1 MKRRHIGRYIF
12 LALAIGLLGVY
23 MYSFL
28 DREFYQTYQGW
39 LFDHQAASDDKSTPG
54 PQSRS
59 AKHRAAGSAIGRISI
74 PRLHL
79 TAMVEEGTDNAT
91 LRQAVGHIPS
101 TVLPGQRGNVAIS
114 GHRDSFFRGLEDLRK
129 NDEVEFSTP
138 KGTFRYEIE
147 SLVVVE
153 PQNTSVLASSAEN
166 TLTIVTC
173 YPFHY
178 IGSAPKR
185 FVARARQIQRIESH
199 NQ

>member
-1 MKRRHIGRYIF
+1 
-12 LALAIGLLGVY
+12 

-28 DREFYQTYQGW
+28 DREVYQTYQGW
-39 LFDHQAASDDKSTPG
+39 LFDHQAASDDKSTPV
-54 PQSRS
+54 PQPRS
-59 AKHRAAGSAIGRISI
+59 AKRRAAGSAIGRISI

>member
-1 MKRRHIGRYIF
+1 MKGRRHIGRYIF

-23 MYSFL
+23 MYSIL
-28 DREFYQTYQGW
+28 DREIYQTYQGW
-39 LFDHQAASDDKSTPG
+39 LFDHQASGNGKSTPG
-54 PQSRS
+54 PQPRS
-59 AKHRAAGSAIGRISI
+59 AKHRTSGSAIGRISI

-138 KGTFRYEIE
+138 KGTFKYEIE

-153 PQNTSVLASSAEN
+153 PQNTSVLVSSAEN

-185 FVARARQIQRIESH
+185 FVARARQIQ
-199 NQ
+199 